1 VRIGILKVYSN
12 MIYAGIWWQLHNFNE
27 AARQVSLLEIVAATL
42 LEIQLR
48 RPAECGAATGS
59 EI

>member
-1 VRIGILKVYSN
+1 MRIGILKVYSN
-12 MIYAGIWWQLHNFNE
+12 NIFAGIWWQLHNFNE
-27 AARQVSLLEIVAATL
+27 AARQVSLSEIVTAT
-42 LEIQLR
+42 LEIQLG